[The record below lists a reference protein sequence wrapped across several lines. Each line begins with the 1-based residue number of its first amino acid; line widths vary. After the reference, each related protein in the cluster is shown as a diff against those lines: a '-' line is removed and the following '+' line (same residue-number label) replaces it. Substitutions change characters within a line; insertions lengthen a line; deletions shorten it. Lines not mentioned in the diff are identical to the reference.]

1 MSKVVSV
8 RLKDDQYTRLQRA
21 ARALGR
27 TPSESVIVFVEEAL
41 REREFA
47 FIEFRETAVGRDAF
61 IRGTRLKVWQIVSFL
76 QDCEGDIQKVADLL
90 EIPIIQVK
98 AAMNYAAAF
107 PEEIDAAI
115 ADNSPSIV
123 ELQRLLPNL
132 EIFDV
137 NASPA

>member
-27 TPSESVIVFVEEAL
+27 TPSESVVVFVEEAL

-61 IRGTRLKVWQIVSFL
+61 IRGTRLKVWQIVSFNR
-76 QDCEGDIQKVADLL
+76 DCESDVKKTADLL
-90 EIPIIQVK
+90 EIPIVQVK
-98 AAMNYAAAF
+98 AALNYAAAF
-107 PEEIDAAI
+107 PDEIAAAI
-115 ADNSPSIV
+115 ADNSSSIV

-137 NASPA
+137 NASPS